1 MTPGLISYQISA
13 RYAEFFDLILKQDNF
28 APLIVSCKEEELEIF
43 TLFPFNSEEVNG
55 NFGALESPGHAPNN
69 YPKKLPFSR
78 MVLRIFG
85 RMKEFIDEY
94 FLYFSGSDLNRIQRD
109 DQARR
114 AVISL
119 IKRALRQTIKTKLD
133 QNNVGLNEL
142 MQVSFYNMRVLVKRV
157 LVVNKRRM
165 PRQCMSRA
173 LCLYSE
179 ENLYRTTSRS

>member
-1 MTPGLISYQISA
+1 
-13 RYAEFFDLILKQDNF
+13 
-28 APLIVSCKEEELEIF
+28 
-43 TLFPFNSEEVNG
+43 VNG
-55 NFGALESPGHAPNN
+55 NFGSLESPGHAVNN

-142 MQVSFYNMRVLVKRV
+142 MQVLFLQNALVG
-157 LVVNKRRM
+157 
-165 PRQCMSRA
+165 
-173 LCLYSE
+173 
-179 ENLYRTTSRS
+179 

>member
-1 MTPGLISYQISA
+1 
-13 RYAEFFDLILKQDNF
+13 
-28 APLIVSCKEEELEIF
+28 
-43 TLFPFNSEEVNG
+43 
-55 NFGALESPGHAPNN
+55 
-69 YPKKLPFSR
+69 

-142 MQVSFYNMRVLVKRV
+142 MQVLFFTKCACWLNDFKLSINVGCLASACPELCVYIQKKTFTEEPPEVKSLSNIGSQSFKGNFFLDPETKAKLRY
-157 LVVNKRRM
+157 
-165 PRQCMSRA
+165 PR
-173 LCLYSE
+173 
-179 ENLYRTTSRS
+179 